1 MSYDITATLGHAELK
16 QDGHKL
22 FLETMAAARG
32 KSLSKRVASDVKTLI
47 ESAWNT
53 KGQTAGA
60 MNLSRLAGYLGG
72 VAELAGAITEA
83 GIEFKWNAEQK
94 KLTMRKEN

>member
-1 MSYDITATLGHAELK
+1 MSYDITATLGHEALK
-16 QDGHKL
+16 QDGHRL

-32 KSLSKRVASDVKTLI
+32 KSLSKRVASDLQTLI

-53 KGQTAGA
+53 KGQNAGA

-83 GIEFKWNAEQK
+83 GIKFELDAEQQ
-94 KLTMRKEN
+94 KLTMR

>member
-1 MSYDITATLGHAELK
+1 MTYDVSATLGHEALK
-16 QDGHKL
+16 QDGHRL
-22 FLETMAAARG
+22 FQETMVAARG
-32 KSLSKRVASDVKTLI
+32 KGLSKRVASDLQTLI

-53 KGQTAGA
+53 KGQVAGA

-83 GIEFKWNAEQK
+83 GIEFEWDAEQK
-94 KLTMRKEN
+94 KLTMR